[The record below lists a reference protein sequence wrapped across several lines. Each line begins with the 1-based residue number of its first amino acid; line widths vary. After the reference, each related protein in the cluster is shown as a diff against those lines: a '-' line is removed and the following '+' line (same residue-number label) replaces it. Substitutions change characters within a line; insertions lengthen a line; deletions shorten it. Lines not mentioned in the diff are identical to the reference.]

1 MSSMKTPPVS
11 LSSRYS
17 DEARVNPNRCVKHF
31 FATSGPENT
40 RKFGLVV
47 SLETTCG
54 ARPGAPRRRAT
65 RTSLSPKANAR
76 MLDPDCGHVAAMG
89 SASACCQSSR
99 SACLLAFINARQG
112 LAKIPMAKGTRGQLA
127 ASSGTVR
134 CVSRVKLAV
143 CRHLDREA
151 LVGSSKID
159 KKVHGAGIVG
169 DLARV
174 LGVVGFCL

>member
-1 MSSMKTPPVS
+1 MRK
-11 LSSRYS
+11 
-17 DEARVNPNRCVKHF
+17 AF

-99 SACLLAFINARQG
+99 SACLLAVINARQG

-134 CVSRVKLAV
+134 CVSRVELAV
-143 CRHLDREA
+143 CRHVGREA
-151 LVGSSKID
+151 LVSNSKID

>member
-1 MSSMKTPPVS
+1 MCHPQWT
-11 LSSRYS
+11 RYS

-99 SACLLAFINARQG
+99 SACLLAVINARQG

-134 CVSRVKLAV
+134 CLSRVELAV
-143 CRHLDREA
+143 CRHLGREA
-151 LVGSSKID
+151 LVSNSKID

-169 DLARV
+169 DFARV

>member
-1 MSSMKTPPVS
+1 MLHVGFGIMAAI
-11 LSSRYS
+11 LASSRAY
-17 DEARVNPNRCVKHF
+17 H
-31 FATSGPENT
+31 
-40 RKFGLVV
+40 
-47 SLETTCG
+47 G

-99 SACLLAFINARQG
+99 SACLLAVINARQG
-112 LAKIPMAKGTRGQLA
+112 LAKIPMAKGTPGGQLA

-159 KKVHGAGIVG
+159 KKVHGDAGIVG

>member
-1 MSSMKTPPVS
+1 MQPPPSSLTQPGLGLWS
-11 LSSRYS
+11 
-17 DEARVNPNRCVKHF
+17 
-31 FATSGPENT
+31 ATGGIFCRST
-40 RKFGLVV
+40 LVLGL
-47 SLETTCG
+47 LRTALDPT
-54 ARPGAPRRRAT
+54 PRRRAT

-99 SACLLAFINARQG
+99 SACLLAVINARQG

-134 CVSRVKLAV
+134 CVSRVELAV
-143 CRHLDREA
+143 CRHVGREA
-151 LVGSSKID
+151 LVSNSKID

>member
-1 MSSMKTPPVS
+1 M
-11 LSSRYS
+11 L
-17 DEARVNPNRCVKHF
+17 DL
-31 FATSGPENT
+31 
-40 RKFGLVV
+40 GLWRQ
-47 SLETTCG
+47 SWHRAALTT
-54 ARPGAPRRRAT
+54 ALDPAPRAAGPRAHP
-65 RTSLSPKANAR
+65 SPPKANAR

-99 SACLLAFINARQG
+99 SACLLAVINARQG

-134 CVSRVKLAV
+134 CVSRVELAV

>member
-1 MSSMKTPPVS
+1 
-11 LSSRYS
+11 
-17 DEARVNPNRCVKHF
+17 
-31 FATSGPENT
+31 
-40 RKFGLVV
+40 
-47 SLETTCG
+47 
-54 ARPGAPRRRAT
+54 
-65 RTSLSPKANAR
+65 
-76 MLDPDCGHVAAMG
+76 MG

-99 SACLLAFINARQG
+99 SACLLAVINARQG

-159 KKVHGAGIVG
+159 KKVHCAGIVG